1 MNNPLNIIRYIKSEP
16 TTYLIQYSRG
26 KVVRQGTQLSFFYF
40 APNSTLVSIP
50 TASTDQPFMFAE
62 TTADFQ
68 EVTIQGRVIYR
79 VVEPESLSGM
89 MNFALDGTGKRYVSD
104 DPEKL
109 NDRILNQVRVAVRS
123 EIQGMLLDQAITS
136 GDNLIATVQD
146 RLKASQALIAL
157 GVSILDM
164 AILAIKPT
172 PETARALEA
181 EMREHLLQA
190 SDEAV
195 FRRRNAAV
203 EQERAI
209 KENELQTDI
218 AVAKKQQQVKEAEME
233 AKRAV
238 AGKRREIEH
247 EEMESQIVLEKSRE
261 ALILLATDNARKEA
275 DARAYAIGVVME
287 EVNKVDPRVLEA
299 VAATGMQSDQLIA
312 RAFQG
317 LAERA
322 DKIGELNISPDLLRQ
337 IMSKEA

>member
-1 MNNPLNIIRYIKSEP
+1 MNNPLNIIRYVKSEP

-26 KVVRQGTQLSFFYF
+26 KIVRQGAQLSFFYF

-50 TASTDQPFMFAE
+50 TASVDQPFMFAE

-68 EVTIQGRVIYR
+68 EVTVQGRVVYR
-79 VVEPESLSGM
+79 VAEPERLAGL
-89 MNFALDGTGKRYVSD
+89 MNYTLDSSGKRYVSD

-109 NDRILNQVRVAVRS
+109 NDRIVNQIQVAVRS
-123 EIQGMLLDQAITS
+123 EIQTMALARALVAGDSLMLA
-136 GDNLIATVQD
+136 VRE
-146 RLKASQALIAL
+146 RLNASQTLSAL
-157 GVSILDM
+157 GIEILDM
-164 AILAIKPT
+164 AILAVKPT

-181 EMREHLLQA
+181 EMRERLLQTA
-190 SDEAV
+190 DEAIY
-195 FRRRNAAV
+195 RRRNAAV

-218 AVAKKQQQVKEAEME
+218 ALAEKEREVKEAEME

-238 AGKRREIEH
+238 AEKRREIER
-247 EEMESQIVLEKSRE
+247 EEMESSIALENSRK
-261 ALILLATDNARKEA
+261 ALVALSAENARKEA
-275 DARAYAIGVVME
+275 DAKAYAIGVLMN
-287 EVNKVDPRVLEA
+287 EVGKVEPRVLEA
-299 VAATGMQSDQLIA
+299 IAATGMQPDQLIA

-337 IMSKEA
+337 IMNGEQ